1 LGDPP
6 HPKAI
11 LVDAADAPGQTLKNR
26 ILLENYY
33 LHHGH
38 VDVLV
43 DCRGNQESLMVAIVG
58 RKVGTAAAQAAG
70 RLQFTADAAAALA
83 NADVAWVTFDTPVD
97 ENDVPQVVAVVE
109 PVKGFLLHVPDG
121 CLVLVRRFGLQWAN
135 LNDTDDSVG
144 NGPRQLLLSQCL
156 LRIKAHGTRK
166 ER

>member
-1 LGDPP
+1 MLKSEASYDTLGDPP

-11 LVDAADAPGQTLKNR
+11 LVDAADASGQTLKNR

-97 ENDVPQVVAVVE
+97 DAARAGRVPSAGICSTSCRNDQTVRPPVGKPQ
-109 PVKGFLLHVPDG
+109 
-121 CLVLVRRFGLQWAN
+121 
-135 LNDTDDSVG
+135 
-144 NGPRQLLLSQCL
+144 
-156 LRIKAHGTRK
+156 
-166 ER
+166 